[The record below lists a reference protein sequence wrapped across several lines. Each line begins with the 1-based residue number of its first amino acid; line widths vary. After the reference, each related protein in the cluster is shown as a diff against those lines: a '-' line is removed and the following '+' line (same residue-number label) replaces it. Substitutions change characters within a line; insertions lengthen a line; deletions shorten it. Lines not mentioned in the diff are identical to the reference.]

1 MAKKTSDKTQPA
13 PRSPARSKENGAD
26 KIDGRVRRSRDRV
39 LTTTF
44 ELLGESGVG
53 GFTVDEVARRSGVAK
68 TTIYRH
74 WPSREALV
82 IDACSRLSDEQEV
95 PDTGSL
101 EGDLTAIL
109 TNIGHLLGTAR
120 WSSVLPSI
128 VDAAERDPEF
138 ADIHQRIQHG
148 HAAPLREVIDRA
160 AGRGEIA
167 PTVDRSAM
175 IAGLMGPLFYRR
187 WFSREPIDERLV
199 KTIVRNVISS
209 RRITDDFSPDPAAS
223 SMRSTSPGEPR
234 ITRGRVS
241 AANPAATARQARGG
255 GAGS

>member
-1 MAKKTSDKTQPA
+1 MAKRSAGKAHPA
-13 PRSPARSKENGAD
+13 QRSRPPSTESGASAV
-26 KIDGRVRRSRDRV
+26 DGRVRRSRDRV

-44 ELLGESGVG
+44 ELLGESGVS

-82 IDACSRLSDEQEV
+82 IDACSRISGEQEV

-101 EGDLTAIL
+101 EGDVTAIL

-128 VDAAERDPEF
+128 VDVAERDPQF
-138 ADIHQRIQHG
+138 ADIHRRIQHG
-148 HAAPLREVIDRA
+148 HAAPLRDVIDRA

-167 PTVDRSAM
+167 ATADRSTM

-187 WFSREPIDERLV
+187 WFSREPIDEQFV
-199 KTIVRNVISS
+199 KRIVRNVISS
-209 RRITDDFSPDPAAS
+209 QRTTDDFRPDPGAS
-223 SMRSTSPGEPR
+223 SSL
-234 ITRGRVS
+234 
-241 AANPAATARQARGG
+241 
-255 GAGS
+255 

>member
-1 MAKKTSDKTQPA
+1 MAKKTSGKTQPE
-13 PRSPARSKENGAD
+13 PRSAARSKNSGAD
-26 KIDGRVRRSRDRV
+26 NVDGRVRRSRDRV
-39 LTTTF
+39 LSTTF

-82 IDACSRLSDEQEV
+82 IDACSRISDEQEV

-101 EGDLTAIL
+101 EGDVTAIL

-128 VDAAERDPEF
+128 VDVAERDPEF
-138 ADIHQRIQHG
+138 ADIHRRIQHG
-148 HAAPLREVIDRA
+148 HAAPLREVIERA

-167 PTVDRSAM
+167 ATVDRSAM

-187 WFSREPIDERLV
+187 WFSREPIDERFV
-199 KTIVRNVISS
+199 KRTVTNVISS
-209 RRITDDFSPDPAAS
+209 QRTDDVRPDPTAS
-223 SMRSTSPGEPR
+223 SSRS
-234 ITRGRVS
+234 
-241 AANPAATARQARGG
+241 
-255 GAGS
+255 

>member
-1 MAKKTSDKTQPA
+1 MARKTSPKPQPA
-13 PRSPARSKENGAD
+13 DRPAAPSTHSGAEKLDPR
-26 KIDGRVRRSRDRV
+26 VQRSRDAV

-82 IDACSRLSDEQEV
+82 IDACSRISDEQEV

-101 EGDLTAIL
+101 QGDVTAIL

-128 VDAAERDPEF
+128 VDVAERDPEF
-138 ADIHQRIQHG
+138 ADIHRRIQHG

-160 AGRGEIA
+160 AAKGEIA
-167 PTVDRSAM
+167 GTADRSTM

-187 WFSREPIDERLV
+187 WFSREPIDEQFI
-199 KTIVRNVISS
+199 KTTARNLIS
-209 RRITDDFSPDPAAS
+209 RQRATDEPRPDAQAAS
-223 SMRSTSPGEPR
+223 S
-234 ITRGRVS
+234 
-241 AANPAATARQARGG
+241 AK
-255 GAGS
+255 

>member
-1 MAKKTSDKTQPA
+1 MAKRTSGKAHPA
-13 PRSPARSKENGAD
+13 QRSGPPSTESGAD
-26 KIDGRVRRSRDRV
+26 KVDGRVRRSQDRV
-39 LTTTF
+39 LTATF
-44 ELLGESGVG
+44 ELLGESGVS

-74 WPSREALV
+74 WPTREALV
-82 IDACSRLSDEQEV
+82 IDACSRISDEQEV

-128 VDAAERDPEF
+128 IDVAERDPEF
-138 ADIHQRIQHG
+138 AAIHRRIQHG

-160 AGRGEIA
+160 ADSGEIA
-167 PTVDRSAM
+167 ATADRPTM

-187 WFSREPIDERLV
+187 WFSREPIDEQFV
-199 KTIVRNVISS
+199 KRIVRNVISNQ
-209 RRITDDFSPDPAAS
+209 RTTDDPRPAPGASPS
-223 SMRSTSPGEPR
+223 L
-234 ITRGRVS
+234 
-241 AANPAATARQARGG
+241 Q
-255 GAGS
+255 

>member
-1 MAKKTSDKTQPA
+1 MAKRTSGKAHPA
-13 PRSPARSKENGAD
+13 QRSGPPSIESGAD
-26 KIDGRVRRSRDRV
+26 KVDGRIRRSQDRV
-39 LTTTF
+39 LTATF
-44 ELLGESGVG
+44 ELLGESGVS

-82 IDACSRLSDEQEV
+82 IDACSRISDEQEI

-109 TNIGHLLGTAR
+109 TNIGHLLGTAQ

-128 VDAAERDPEF
+128 IDVAERDPEF
-138 ADIHQRIQHG
+138 ADIHRRIQHG

-160 AGRGEIA
+160 ADRGEIA
-167 PTVDRSAM
+167 ATADRPTM

-187 WFSREPIDERLV
+187 WFSREPIDEQFVTR
-199 KTIVRNVISS
+199 IIRNVISNQ
-209 RRITDDFSPDPAAS
+209 RTTDDPRPDPGAS
-223 SMRSTSPGEPR
+223 SLH
-234 ITRGRVS
+234 
-241 AANPAATARQARGG
+241 
-255 GAGS
+255 